1 MTELKLSGV
10 VFHEE
15 GHFYELEGRRLS
27 GITSLIHEV
36 LHLGV
41 YPDASDFVKNVAI
54 PRAAE
59 YGTSIH
65 KAIEF
70 YDVCGMRNTVY
81 PGRFGEWDV
90 SDELDT
96 YIRHQVGY
104 EPLANEYTVS
114 DNVRYASQID
124 NVWKKEETGG
134 IWLVDTKSNNLDYY
148 PGGEEA
154 LKEYLS
160 WQLSIYAV
168 LFERQ
173 NPGLKVEGLA
183 CNWIRKSDGAFWIIG
198 RKSDKEVDELLET
211 EYTVDEEGGIHFLV
225 DNALPPV
232 EEQQE
237 SALMTSEAVQFFVQ
251 ILRKQEELD
260 NIVKDLKAKLI
271 QAMKESGVKSW
282 DAGVFKVTYS
292 PETSSMQFDS
302 TRFKKENPDVA
313 DKYMKKVNKNESIRI
328 TLR

>member
-1 MTELKLSGV
+1 MIQLKESGV

-15 GHFYELEGRRLS
+15 SHTYELEGKRLS
-27 GITSLIHEV
+27 GITSLIHDV

-41 YPDASDFVKNVAI
+41 YPDASDFVRNVAI

-70 YDVCGMRNTVY
+70 YDVCGLRNTVY
-81 PGRFGEWDV
+81 PGRFNEWDV

-96 YIRHQVGY
+96 YIRHQEGY
-104 EPLANEYTVS
+104 DPVANEYTVS

-124 NVWKKEETGG
+124 NVWQKKKTGG

-160 WQLSIYAV
+160 WQLSIYAY

-173 NPGLKVEGLA
+173 NPGLNVEGLA
-183 CNWIRKSDGAFWIIG
+183 CNWLRKKDGAFWIIE
-198 RKSDKEVDELLET
+198 RKCDAEVSVLLET
-211 EYTVDEEGGIHFLV
+211 EFTFDDDGNIRFVVCEEV
-225 DNALPPV
+225 CAS
-232 EEQQE
+232 EETE
-237 SALMTSEAVQFFVQ
+237 KGLMTGEAVQFLVQ

-260 NIVKDLKAKLI
+260 NIVKDMKGKLML
-271 QAMKESGVKSW
+271 AMKEAGVKSW
-282 DAGVFKVTYS
+282 DAGVFKVTYC
-292 PETSSMQFDS
+292 PESSSTQFDS
-302 TRFKKENPDVA
+302 TRFKKENPEVA
-313 DKYMKKVNKNESIRI
+313 DRYMKTVNKSESIRI